1 MTRLERIIKAF
12 NEYDEIVDD
21 LAYNNND
28 GSREHVI
35 KELRKEV
42 KSLINELKRYGCRRD
57 EEYLKWGFYC
67 SPKRKQD

>member
-28 GSREHVI
+28 GSKEHVV

-42 KSLINELKRYGCRRD
+42 KSLVAELKRYGCRRD
-57 EEYLKWGFYC
+57 EDYLKWCFGC
-67 SPKRKQD
+67 SPERK

>member
-28 GSREHVI
+28 GSREHVV

-42 KSLINELKRYGCRRD
+42 KSLIAELKRYGCRRD
-57 EEYLKWGFYC
+57 EEYFKWGFYG
-67 SPKRKQD
+67 SPKRK

>member
-12 NEYDEIVDD
+12 NKYDEIVDD

-28 GSREHVI
+28 GSRELVV

-42 KSLINELKRYGCRRD
+42 KSLIAELKRYGCRRD
-57 EEYLKWGFYC
+57 EKYLKWGFYG
-67 SPKRKQD
+67 SPQRK

>member
-12 NEYDEIVDD
+12 NDYDEIVDD

-28 GSREHVI
+28 GSRELVL

-42 KSLINELKRYGCRRD
+42 KSLIHELKRYGCRRD
-57 EEYLKWGFYC
+57 EEYLKYRFYNI
-67 SPKRKQD
+67 P

>member
-28 GSREHVI
+28 GSREHVV

-42 KSLINELKRYGCRRD
+42 KSLIAELKRYGCRRD
-57 EEYLKWGFYC
+57 EEYLKWGFYG
-67 SPKRKQD
+67 SPKENK

>member
-21 LAYNNND
+21 LSWNNND
-28 GSREHVI
+28 GSKEYVLE
-35 KELRKEV
+35 ELRKDV
-42 KSLINELKRYGCRRD
+42 KSLIAELKRYGCRRG
-57 EEYLKWGFYC
+57 EEYLEYGYYC

>member
-12 NEYDEIVDD
+12 NDYDEIVDD

-28 GSREHVI
+28 GSRELVL

-42 KSLINELKRYGCRRD
+42 KSLIHELKRYGCRRD
-57 EEYLKWGFYC
+57 EEYLKWEFYNI
-67 SPKRKQD
+67 P

>member
-28 GSREHVI
+28 GSREHVV

-42 KSLINELKRYGCRRD
+42 KSLIAELKRYGCRRGT
-57 EEYLKWGFYC
+57 EYLEWGFYC
-67 SPKRKQD
+67 SPKGK

>member
-1 MTRLERIIKAF
+1 MTRLGRIIKAF

-57 EEYLKWGFYC
+57 EEYLKWGFYNI
-67 SPKRKQD
+67 P

>member
-21 LAYNNND
+21 LTYNNND
-28 GSREHVI
+28 GSREHVV

-42 KSLINELKRYGCRRD
+42 KLLIAELKRYGCRRD
-57 EEYLKWGFYC
+57 EEYLKWGLYG
-67 SPKRKQD
+67 SPKRK